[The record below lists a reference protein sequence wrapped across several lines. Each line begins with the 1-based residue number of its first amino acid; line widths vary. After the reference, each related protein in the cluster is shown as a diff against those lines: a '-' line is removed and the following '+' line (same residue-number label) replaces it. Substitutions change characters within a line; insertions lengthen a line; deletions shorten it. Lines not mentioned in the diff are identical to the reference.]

1 MSLDNSQNRAFFPLD
16 GKVLTSGGSLNV
28 TEGVLAIV
36 DNDPQALTQ
45 NGKKVVSSFV
55 GLPKHKDFQILLGKK
70 DLPVTRSTD
79 NKPYASLPFKLSEV
93 VDLKVFAPKSV
104 GVKVDDFIV
113 GFNGTDGTEL
123 SLKSNSS
130 SVIELTLCGEPMLQ
144 LGYKTGEVTVSVTLQ
159 APYVDDNG
167 VALAGEFA
175 TMQERV
181 EYAVKEFQ
189 RMTLLGG
196 APITDYVDII
206 AVNSENGALSGTA
219 YTFRSLTVTDA
230 GDSNAFA
237 RVQAQYP
244 TLNVVK
250 TERIGDE
257 KSVYTVLVPS
267 ATVLADFEIKS
278 AGSVKTCEDCPSG
291 FTATDAGVVYHIT
304 VEDDGADLSTTVD
317 NIAGYVS
324 GSISR
329 KGNVDGVGV
338 YTVVTDDAVTE
349 AEIATF
355 KASTAVLGTSVVTFV
370 GEVSAVCTPDAV
382 VDEIAWVLGDTCY
395 ATTKTFEITVA
406 DDECG
411 NARLAELQAS
421 FPNLTITVK
430 TENSV
435 NSTRTITLTGTGGTA
450 NINIDGTDYLATFAT
465 NLTTTANNFVTT
477 HGANITTATG
487 GTVTAS
493 AGVITY
499 TDATV
504 GFPTITITNAT
515 TNLAGTLGTVTVVPQ
530 NVNNLC
536 QTTYTTTVATN
547 IVCEECS
554 NEFRD
559 LFTAEAPGNFGQT
572 AWTLVTASAFDE
584 DAKMG
589 IRFRGKEFKMI
600 GSEYFRDD
608 MPMYWTST
616 KLKVAG
622 GQPTFVAESWN
633 NQDKPYKITV
643 LSIASDPE
651 AFGAQLWQTEDES
664 RFYFDGLTRFEGNN
678 YAKWLWGQETKL
690 KGDAQY
696 IDYQLTVNPIKGYQ
710 YTPHASEQITY
721 RILVEVGRHEG
732 VEALLNAVAVGA
744 NIPTVQAYGN

>member
-159 APYVDDNG
+159 APYVDSDGN
-167 VALAGEFA
+167 VLEGEFA

-196 APITDYVDII
+196 ASITDYVDII

-244 TLNVVK
+244 TYKVVK
-250 TERIGDE
+250 TDRIGDE

-267 ATVLADFEIKS
+267 ATVLADFEITS

-291 FTATDAGVVYHIT
+291 FTATDAGFVYHIT

-329 KGNVDGVGV
+329 KGNVDGVGI
-338 YTVVTDDAVTE
+338 YTLVTDDAVTD

-370 GEVSAVCTPDAV
+370 GEVSEICTPDAV
-382 VDEIAWVLGDTCY
+382 VDEIAWVLGNTCY
-395 ATTKTFEITVA
+395 ATTKTFELTVA
-406 DDECG
+406 DDDCG
-411 NARLAELQAS
+411 NARLAEIQSAY
-421 FPNLTITVK
+421 PNLTIAVK

-435 NSTRTITLTGTGGTA
+435 NSARTITLTGTGGTA
-450 NINIDGTDYLATFAT
+450 NINIGGTNYLATFAT

-515 TNLAGTLGTVTVVPQ
+515 TNLAGNLGTVTVVPQ
-530 NVNNLC
+530 NVNALC
-536 QTTYTTTVATN
+536 QTTYTTTIATN

-572 AWTLVTASAFDE
+572 AWTLVTDSAFDE

-721 RILVEVGRHEG
+721 RILVEVGRHTG

-744 NIPTVQAYGN
+744 GLPTVQAFGN

>member
-45 NGKKVVSSFV
+45 NGKKVLSSFT

-79 NKPYASLPFKLSEV
+79 NKPYASLPFKISEV
-93 VDLKVFAPKSV
+93 VDLKVFAPKTV

-113 GFNGTDGTEL
+113 GFNGSDGTEL

-144 LGYKTGEVTVSVTLQ
+144 LGYKTGEVTVSITLQ
-159 APYVDDNG
+159 APYVDANG
-167 VALAGEFA
+167 NVLVGEFA

-219 YTFRSLTVTDA
+219 YTFRSLTVADA

-250 TERIGDE
+250 TDRIGDE

-267 ATVLADFEIKS
+267 ATVLADFEITS
-278 AGSVKTCEDCPSG
+278 AGSLKTCEDCPSG
-291 FTATDAGVVYHIT
+291 FSATDEGFVYNIT
-304 VEDDGADLSTTVD
+304 VEDDGANLSTTVD
-317 NIAGYVS
+317 DIAGYVS

-329 KGNVDGVGV
+329 KGNVDGKGV
-338 YTVVTDDAVTE
+338 YVVVTDDAVTD

-370 GEVSAVCTPDAV
+370 GEVSAICTPDAV
-382 VDEIAWVLGDTCY
+382 VDEIAWVSGNTCY
-395 ATTKTFEITVA
+395 AATKTFELIVA

-411 NARLAELQAS
+411 NTRLAEVQAS
-421 FPNLTITVK
+421 YPNLTISVK
-430 TENSV
+430 TESSV
-435 NSTRTITLTGTGGTA
+435 NSTRTVTLTGSSGTA
-450 NINIDGTDYLATFAT
+450 NVSIGGTNYLATYAT
-465 NLTTTANNFVTT
+465 SLTQTATNFVTA
-477 HGANITTATG
+477 HGVTLAELGI
-487 GTVTAS
+487 TVTAS
-493 AGVITY
+493 GAILTIVGLT
-499 TDATV
+499 ATI
-504 GFPTITITNAT
+504 GGITITNAT
-515 TNLAGTLGTVTVVPQ
+515 TNLAGTLGTASVVLQ
-530 NVNNLC
+530 NVNALC
-536 QTTYTTTVATN
+536 QTTYTTTIATN

-554 NEFRD
+554 DEFRD
-559 LFTAEAPGNFGQT
+559 LFTAEAPKNFGQT
-572 AWTLVTASAFDE
+572 AWTLVTANAFDE

-721 RILVEVGRHEG
+721 RFIVEVGRHQD
-732 VEALLNAVAVGA
+732 VEVLLNAVAVGA
-744 NIPTVQAYGN
+744 GIPTVQAFGN

>member
-28 TEGVLAIV
+28 TEGVLAVV

-123 SLKSNSS
+123 TLKSNSS

-144 LGYKTGEVTVSVTLQ
+144 LGYKTGEVTVAVTLQ
-159 APYVDDNG
+159 APYVDSDGN
-167 VALAGEFA
+167 ALEGEFA

-206 AVNSENGALSGTA
+206 AVNSENGTLSGTA

-244 TLNVVK
+244 TYKVVK
-250 TERIGDE
+250 TDRIGDE

-267 ATVLADFEIKS
+267 ATVLADFEITS

-291 FTATDAGVVYHIT
+291 FTATDAGFVYHIT

-329 KGNVDGVGV
+329 KENVDGVGI
-338 YTVVTDDAVTE
+338 YTLVTEEAVTD

-370 GEVSAVCTPDAV
+370 GEVSEICTPDAV
-382 VDEIAWVLGDTCY
+382 VDEIAWVLGNTCY
-395 ATTKTFEITVA
+395 ATTKTFELTVA
-406 DDECG
+406 DDDCG
-411 NARLAELQAS
+411 NARLAEIQSAY
-421 FPNLTITVK
+421 PNLTIAVK
-430 TENSV
+430 LDE
-435 NSTRTITLTGTGGTA
+435 
-450 NINIDGTDYLATFAT
+450 DD
-465 NLTTTANNFVTT
+465 
-477 HGANITTATG
+477 
-487 GTVTAS
+487 
-493 AGVITY
+493 
-499 TDATV
+499 
-504 GFPTITITNAT
+504 
-515 TNLAGTLGTVTVVPQ
+515 VP
-530 NVNNLC
+530 VNNLC
-536 QTTYTTTVATN
+536 QTTYTTTIATN

-572 AWTLVTASAFDE
+572 AWTLVTANAFNE

-643 LSIASDPE
+643 LSIAADPE

-664 RFYFDGLTRFEGNN
+664 RFYFDGLPRFEGNN

-721 RILVEVGRHEG
+721 RIIVEVGRHTA
-732 VEALLNAVAVGA
+732 VESLLNAIAVGA
-744 NIPTVQAYGN
+744 GIPTVQAFGN

>member
-1 MSLDNSQNRAFFPLD
+1 MSLDNSQNRAFVPLD

-28 TEGVLAIV
+28 TEGVLAVV

-113 GFNGTDGTEL
+113 GFNGIDGTEL
-123 SLKSNSS
+123 TLKNTSS

-144 LGYKTGEVTVSVTLQ
+144 LGYKTGEVTVAVTLQ
-159 APYVDDNG
+159 APYVDSDGN
-167 VALAGEFA
+167 VLEGEFA

-244 TLNVVK
+244 TYKVVK
-250 TERIGDE
+250 TDRIGDE

-267 ATVLADFEIKS
+267 ATVLADFEITS

-291 FTATDAGVVYHIT
+291 FTATDAGFVYHIT

-329 KGNVDGVGV
+329 KGNVDGVGI
-338 YTVVTDDAVTE
+338 YTLVTEEAVTD

-370 GEVSAVCTPDAV
+370 GEVSAICTVVGESGFPDAV
-382 VDEIAWVLGDTCY
+382 VDEIAWVLGNTCY
-395 ATTKTFEITVA
+395 ATTKTFELTVA
-406 DDECG
+406 DDDCG
-411 NARLAELQAS
+411 NARLAEIQSAY
-421 FPNLTITVK
+421 PNLTIAVK
-430 TENSV
+430 LDE
-435 NSTRTITLTGTGGTA
+435 
-450 NINIDGTDYLATFAT
+450 DD
-465 NLTTTANNFVTT
+465 
-477 HGANITTATG
+477 
-487 GTVTAS
+487 
-493 AGVITY
+493 
-499 TDATV
+499 
-504 GFPTITITNAT
+504 
-515 TNLAGTLGTVTVVPQ
+515 VP
-530 NVNNLC
+530 VNNLC
-536 QTTYTTTVATN
+536 QTTYTTTIATN

-559 LFTAEAPGNFGQT
+559 LFTVEAPGNFGQT
-572 AWTLVTASAFDE
+572 AWTLVTANAFNE

-633 NQDKPYKITV
+633 NQDKPYEITV
-643 LSIASDPE
+643 LSIAADPE

-664 RFYFDGLTRFEGNN
+664 RFYFDGLPRFEGNN

-721 RILVEVGRHEG
+721 RIIVEVGRHTA
-732 VEALLNAVAVGA
+732 VESLLNAIAVGA
-744 NIPTVQAYGN
+744 GIPTVQAFGN

>member
-113 GFNGTDGTEL
+113 GFNGVDGTEL

-159 APYVDDNG
+159 APYVDSDG

-206 AVNSENGALSGTA
+206 AVNSENGDLSGTA
-219 YTFRSLTVTDA
+219 YTFRSLTVADA

-244 TLNVVK
+244 TLKVVK
-250 TERIGDE
+250 TDRIGDE

-267 ATVLADFEIKS
+267 ATVLADFEITS
-278 AGSVKTCEDCPSG
+278 AGSLKTCEDCPSG
-291 FTATDAGVVYHIT
+291 FTATDAGFVYHIS
-304 VEDDGADLSTTVD
+304 VEDDGVDLSSDVD
-317 NIAGYVS
+317 GIAGYVS

-338 YTVVTDDAVTE
+338 YTVVTNDAVTD

-355 KASTAVLGTSVVTFV
+355 KASTVPLGTSVVTFV
-370 GEVSAVCTPDAV
+370 GEVSEICTPDAV

-395 ATTKTFEITVA
+395 ASAKTFEIVVP

-411 NARLAELQAS
+411 NTRLAELQAS
-421 FPNLTITVK
+421 FPNLTIAVK
-430 TENSV
+430 TENSL
-435 NSTRTITLTGTGGTA
+435 NSSRTITLTGTSGTA
-450 NINIDGTDYLATFAT
+450 NINIGGVDYLATFAS

-477 HGANITTATG
+477 HAAAILLATG
-487 GTVTAS
+487 GVVTAS

-499 TDATV
+499 VDLTA
-504 GFPTITITNAT
+504 GFPAITITNAT
-515 TNLAGTLGTVTVVPQ
+515 TNLAGTLGTASVVLQ
-530 NVNNLC
+530 NVDGLC
-536 QTTYTTTVATN
+536 QTTYTTSVVSN

-559 LFTAEAPGNFGQT
+559 LFTAEAPNNFGQI
-572 AWTLVTASAFDE
+572 AWTTSASAFDE
-584 DAKMG
+584 NAKMG

-633 NQDKPYKITV
+633 NQDKPYKIKV

-651 AFGAQLWQTEDES
+651 AYGAQLWQTEDES
-664 RFYFDGLTRFEGNN
+664 RFYFDGLPRFEGNN

-696 IDYQLTVNPIKGYQ
+696 VDYQLTVNPIKGYQ
-710 YTPHASEQITY
+710 YTPHASEHITY
-721 RILVEVGRHEG
+721 RILVEVGRHAG

-744 NIPTVQAYGN
+744 NIPTVQAFGN

>member
-1 MSLDNSQNRAFFPLD
+1 MSLDNSQNRAFVPLD

-28 TEGVLAIV
+28 TEGVLAVV

-113 GFNGTDGTEL
+113 GFNGIDGTEL
-123 SLKSNSS
+123 TLKNTSS

-144 LGYKTGEVTVSVTLQ
+144 LGYKTGEVTVAVTLQ
-159 APYVDDNG
+159 APYVDSDGN
-167 VALAGEFA
+167 VLEGEFA

-244 TLNVVK
+244 TYKVVK
-250 TERIGDE
+250 TDRIGDE

-267 ATVLADFEIKS
+267 ATVLADFEITS

-291 FTATDAGVVYHIT
+291 FTATDAGFVYHIT

-329 KGNVDGVGV
+329 KGNVDGVGI
-338 YTVVTDDAVTE
+338 YTLVTEEAVTD

-370 GEVSAVCTPDAV
+370 GEVSAICTPDAV
-382 VDEIAWVLGDTCY
+382 VDEIAWVLGNTCY
-395 ATTKTFEITVA
+395 ATTKTFELTVA
-406 DDECG
+406 DDDCG
-411 NARLAELQAS
+411 NARLAEIQSAY
-421 FPNLTITVK
+421 PNLTIAVK
-430 TENSV
+430 LDE
-435 NSTRTITLTGTGGTA
+435 
-450 NINIDGTDYLATFAT
+450 DD
-465 NLTTTANNFVTT
+465 
-477 HGANITTATG
+477 
-487 GTVTAS
+487 
-493 AGVITY
+493 
-499 TDATV
+499 
-504 GFPTITITNAT
+504 
-515 TNLAGTLGTVTVVPQ
+515 VP
-530 NVNNLC
+530 VNNLC
-536 QTTYTTTVATN
+536 QTTYTTTIATN

-572 AWTLVTASAFDE
+572 AWTLVTANAFNE

-643 LSIASDPE
+643 LSIAADPE

-664 RFYFDGLTRFEGNN
+664 RFYFDGLPRFEGNN

-721 RILVEVGRHEG
+721 RIIVEVGRHTA
-732 VEALLNAVAVGA
+732 VESLLNAIAVGA
-744 NIPTVQAYGN
+744 GIPTVQAFGN

>member
-1 MSLDNSQNRAFFPLD
+1 
-16 GKVLTSGGSLNV
+16 
-28 TEGVLAIV
+28 
-36 DNDPQALTQ
+36 
-45 NGKKVVSSFV
+45 
-55 GLPKHKDFQILLGKK
+55 
-70 DLPVTRSTD
+70 
-79 NKPYASLPFKLSEV
+79 LSEV

-113 GFNGTDGTEL
+113 GFNGIDGTEL
-123 SLKSNSS
+123 TLKNTSS

-144 LGYKTGEVTVSVTLQ
+144 LGYKTGEVTVAVTLQ
-159 APYVDDNG
+159 APYVDSDGN
-167 VALAGEFA
+167 VLEGEFA

-244 TLNVVK
+244 TYKVVK
-250 TERIGDE
+250 TDRIGDE

-267 ATVLADFEIKS
+267 ATVLADFEITS

-291 FTATDAGVVYHIT
+291 FTATDAGFVYHIT

-329 KGNVDGVGV
+329 KGNVDGVGI
-338 YTVVTDDAVTE
+338 YTLVTEEAVTD

-370 GEVSAVCTPDAV
+370 GEVSAICTVVGESGFPDAV
-382 VDEIAWVLGDTCY
+382 VDEIAWVLGNTCY
-395 ATTKTFEITVA
+395 ATTKTFELTVA
-406 DDECG
+406 DDDCG
-411 NARLAELQAS
+411 NARLAEIQSAY
-421 FPNLTITVK
+421 PNLTIAVK
-430 TENSV
+430 LDE
-435 NSTRTITLTGTGGTA
+435 
-450 NINIDGTDYLATFAT
+450 DD
-465 NLTTTANNFVTT
+465 
-477 HGANITTATG
+477 
-487 GTVTAS
+487 
-493 AGVITY
+493 
-499 TDATV
+499 
-504 GFPTITITNAT
+504 
-515 TNLAGTLGTVTVVPQ
+515 VP
-530 NVNNLC
+530 VNNLC
-536 QTTYTTTVATN
+536 QTTYTTTIATN

-559 LFTAEAPGNFGQT
+559 LFTVEAPGNFGQT
-572 AWTLVTASAFDE
+572 AWTLVTANAFNE

-633 NQDKPYKITV
+633 NQDKPYEITV
-643 LSIASDPE
+643 LSIAADPE

-664 RFYFDGLTRFEGNN
+664 RFYFDGLPRFEGNN

-721 RILVEVGRHEG
+721 RIIVEVGRHTA
-732 VEALLNAVAVGA
+732 VESLLNAIAVGA
-744 NIPTVQAYGN
+744 GIPTVQAFGN

>member
-16 GKVLTSGGSLNV
+16 GAVLTSGGSLNV

-144 LGYKTGEVTVSVTLQ
+144 LGYKTGEVTVAVTLQ

-167 VALAGEFA
+167 VALVGEFA

-206 AVNSENGALSGTA
+206 AVNSENGDLTGTA
-219 YTFRSLTVTDA
+219 YTFRTLTVTDA
-230 GDSNAFA
+230 GDSNAYA

-244 TLNVVK
+244 TVK
-250 TERIGDE
+250 IGLAERVGDE
-257 KSVYTVLVPS
+257 KTVYTVLVPS
-267 ATVLADFEIKS
+267 ATVLADFEITS
-278 AGSVKTCEDCPSG
+278 AGSLKTCEDCPSG
-291 FTATDAGVVYHIT
+291 FTATDAGFVYHIT
-304 VEDDGADLSTTVD
+304 VEDDGVDLSTTVD

-329 KGNVDGVGV
+329 KGNADGVGV
-338 YTVVTDDAVTE
+338 YTVITNDAPTE
-349 AEIATF
+349 AEIATY
-355 KASTAVLGTSVVTFV
+355 KASAAVLGTSVVTFV
-370 GEVSAVCTPDAV
+370 GKVSEICTPDAV
-382 VDEIAWVLGDTCY
+382 VDEIAWEVGKTCY
-395 ATTKTFEITVA
+395 ATTKTFEIVVP
-406 DDECG
+406 DDDCG
-411 NARLAELQAS
+411 NSILTELQAA
-421 FPNLTITVK
+421 FPNLTIAVK
-430 TENSV
+430 LNEEDDPV
-435 NSTRTITLTGTGGTA
+435 NA
-450 NINIDGTDYLATFAT
+450 
-465 NLTTTANNFVTT
+465 
-477 HGANITTATG
+477 
-487 GTVTAS
+487 
-493 AGVITY
+493 
-499 TDATV
+499 
-504 GFPTITITNAT
+504 
-515 TNLAGTLGTVTVVPQ
+515 
-530 NVNNLC
+530 LC
-536 QTTYTTTVATN
+536 QTTYTTTIATN

-559 LFTAEAPGNFGQT
+559 LFTVEAPRNFKQI
-572 AWTLVTASAFDE
+572 AWTLVTPEAFDE

-589 IRFRGKEFKMI
+589 IRFIGKEFKMI

-643 LSIASDPE
+643 LSIAADPE

-664 RFYFDGLTRFEGNN
+664 RFYFDGLPRFEGNN

-721 RILVEVGRHEG
+721 RILVEVGRHTE

-744 NIPTVQAYGN
+744 GLPTVQAFGN

>member
-28 TEGVLAIV
+28 TEGVLAVV

-123 SLKSNSS
+123 TLKSNSS

-144 LGYKTGEVTVSVTLQ
+144 LGYKTGEVTVAVTLQ
-159 APYVDDNG
+159 APYVDSDGN
-167 VALAGEFA
+167 VLEGEFA

-230 GDSNAFA
+230 GDSNAEA
-237 RVQAQYP
+237 RVKAQYP

-267 ATVLADFEIKS
+267 ATVLADFEITS

-291 FTATDAGVVYHIT
+291 FTATDAGFVYHIT

-329 KGNVDGVGV
+329 KGNVDGVGI
-338 YTVVTDDAVTE
+338 YTLVTDDAVTD

-370 GEVSAVCTPDAV
+370 GEVSAICTPDAV
-382 VDEIAWVLGDTCY
+382 VDEIAWVLGNTCY
-395 ATTKTFEITVA
+395 ATTKTFELTVA
-406 DDECG
+406 DDDCG
-411 NARLAELQAS
+411 NTRLAEIQSAY
-421 FPNLTITVK
+421 PNLTIAVK

-435 NSTRTITLTGTGGTA
+435 NSTRIITLTGTGGTA
-450 NINIDGTDYLATFAT
+450 NINIGGTNYLATFAT

-536 QTTYTTTVATN
+536 QTTYTTTIATN

-572 AWTLVTASAFDE
+572 AWTLVTANAFNE

-664 RFYFDGLTRFEGNN
+664 RFYFDGLPRFEGNN

-721 RILVEVGRHEG
+721 RILVEVGRHTG

-744 NIPTVQAYGN
+744 GLPTVQAFGN